1 MRDPFTIGNVQ
12 TFQFPFLSS
21 EAKSLS
27 TEPFNYNP
35 PAPLQIY
42 PSTAPQY
49 LGQPQ
54 SFPFLATSQSFT
66 PSSSSLMKQEPAR
79 TGPNAGSNDANSN
92 HLSNGQQALAG
103 LSQQQQ
109 QHQHSLSLMSLSD
122 PLGHPSAP
130 LSLSGSSLSP
140 GTGLTREQMR
150 LYLRER
156 GRLEHTLII
165 MHARVA
171 QKSYGNEKRC
181 AFTFAIAFTFTISKS
196 LTSPFAPRTTSY

>member
-1 MRDPFTIGNVQ
+1 MDFSTLRDPFTIGNVQ

-21 EAKSLS
+21 EAKSLP
-27 TEPFNYNP
+27 TEQFNYNP
-35 PAPLQIY
+35 TAQLQTY
-42 PSTAPQY
+42 PCTAPQF

-54 SFPFLATSQSFT
+54 SFPFLTTSQSLI
-66 PSSSSLMKQEPAR
+66 PSASSIIKQEAPR
-79 TGPNAGSNDANSN
+79 TGSNAGSNDANSN
-92 HLSNGQQALAG
+92 HLSNGQQALAV

-109 QHQHSLSLMSLSD
+109 QHQQSLSLISLSD

-130 LSLSGSSLSP
+130 LPLPGASLSP

-181 AFTFAIAFTFTISKS
+181 AFTFSFALTFTF
-196 LTSPFAPRTTSY
+196 RTFRGV